1 MQQKRIQ
8 NRIAESRWTQAY
20 VVSAAALVWVIA
32 GIYNPSVI
40 VPGICLLLSTYLMM
54 ELNNANALIRI
65 YSRMVS
71 CSFIVFAT
79 MAVFMFP
86 SIQSAIIMLGFV
98 VLYICFSLLSKH
110 TCTRLD
116 VLCILLYRYGKYS
129 LGTNSFLPT
138 NTLGYYAYQYSL
150 DESTQFCCI
159 PSRYNSALLVLC
171 RILGGQR
178 RHYNTHQSF
187 R

>member
-65 YSRMVS
+65 IIVRIGVIVRS
-71 CSFIVFAT
+71 SFHLRLWLVFT
-79 MAVFMFP
+79 VP
-86 SIQSAIIMLGFV
+86 I
-98 VLYICFSLLSKH
+98 
-110 TCTRLD
+110 
-116 VLCILLYRYGKYS
+116 
-129 LGTNSFLPT
+129 
-138 NTLGYYAYQYSL
+138 
-150 DESTQFCCI
+150 
-159 PSRYNSALLVLC
+159 
-171 RILGGQR
+171 
-178 RHYNTHQSF
+178 
-187 R
+187 